1 VSESQVQYL
10 GKQTYS
16 VLGQRPVR
24 HDGADKVTG
33 KAIYTADLA
42 LPGMVLGKIVRSPH
56 AHARIKQIDASE
68 ALKLPGVLA
77 VVTHDDFPDLQA
89 KFAVMGEAGAVNLTH
104 LAANCLAKDK
114 VLYKGHAVAAV
125 AATSLHLAEEA
136 ARRIK
141 VEYEVL
147 PSVTS
152 ILDAMKQ
159 GAPILHED
167 LRTDEMGKKGD
178 APTNVQVKIVFEK
191 GKPAEGFKQADVVV
205 EREFRTASV
214 HQGYIEPHAAV
225 AMWNEDGR
233 LKIWAA
239 TQGAFNARQQVAELL
254 QLPVSQVVVVPCEI
268 GGGFGGKIAVYLEP
282 VAALLSR
289 KCGRPVKMTMQ
300 RAEVFEGT
308 GPTPGSVIRVKM
320 GAKKDGTLVAGE
332 AWMAYECGGF
342 PGGVIGPGAMCLF
355 SCYDFAHARVEAYDV
370 LTNKPHTQAY
380 RAPGSTQA
388 AFAAEQVIDELA
400 AKLQID
406 PIEFRLKNAAREG
419 TRRVDGPVY
428 PRVGLIE
435 TLEAARKSAHWTA
448 PIGER
453 ESEASTTSSPQ
464 SAIRNPQSKMLRGRG
479 IASGF
484 WFNIGGVSSCSAS
497 VNDDGTVTLLEGSTD
512 IGGTRTSIAMQLA
525 ETLGIAAAAVRPQVA
540 DTDSVG
546 YTFLTGGSRVTFA
559 TGLAAYTLGLDLV
572 EQMKDRAARLWECQ
586 PADVKAEN
594 GTYSHNGERLSFKDL
609 AAKIAAK
616 NLPPVVGR
624 ASVAPEGST
633 NGFGTHIADVE
644 VDPETGKVTILR
656 YTAIQD
662 AGKAVHPSYVEG
674 QMQGG
679 AVQGIGWALN
689 EEYWFDDQ
697 NRMRNAS
704 FLDYRMPTCL
714 DVPLIETII
723 VEVPN
728 PNHPFGV
735 RGVGETP
742 IVPPPAAVANAIYH
756 ATGKRLTDLPMSPPK
771 VWKALSVK

>member
-1 VSESQVQYL
+1 MSESQDLYL
-10 GKQTYS
+10 GKKKYS
-16 VLGQRPVR
+16 VLGKRPVR

-33 KAIYTADLA
+33 KAIYTADLI
-42 LPGMVLGKIVRSPH
+42 LPNMAHGKIVRSPH
-56 AHARIKQIDASE
+56 AHARIKKIDASE

-77 VVTHDDFPDLQA
+77 VVTHDDFPDLKA
-89 KFAVMGEAGAVNLTH
+89 KFAAMGEAGAINLLH
-104 LAANCLAKDK
+104 LASNCLAQNK

-125 AATSLHLAEEA
+125 AATNIHIAEEA
-136 ARRIK
+136 AKKIK
-141 VEYEVL
+141 IEYEVL
-147 PSVTS
+147 PSVTWV
-152 ILDAMKQ
+152 LDAMKPD
-159 GAPILHED
+159 APILHDD

-178 APTNVQVKIVFEK
+178 KPTNIQVRMLFEK
-191 GKPAEGFKQADVVV
+191 GKLEEGFKQADIIV

-254 QLPVSQVVVVPCEI
+254 QIPISQVVVVPCEI
-268 GGGFGGKIAVYLEP
+268 GGGFGGKIIVYLEP

-300 RAEVFEGT
+300 RNEVFEGT
-308 GPTPGSVIRVKM
+308 GPTPGSYVRLKL

-332 AWMAYECGGF
+332 AWMAYDCGGF
-342 PGGVIGPGAMCLF
+342 PGGVIGPGAMCVF
-355 SCYDFAHARVEAYDV
+355 SCYDLPHARVEAYDV
-370 LTNKPHTQAY
+370 VNNKPHTQAY

-388 AFAAEQVIDELA
+388 AFATEQVIDELA
-400 AKLQID
+400 EKLKID
-406 PIEFRLKNAAREG
+406 PIEFRLKNAAKEG

-435 TLEAARKSAHWTA
+435 TLEAAKNSPHWKSKLEGKW
-448 PIGER
+448 
-453 ESEASTTSSPQ
+453 
-464 SAIRNPQSKMLRGRG
+464 RGRG

-484 WFNIGGVSSCSAS
+484 WFNIGGVSSCSAN

-525 ETLGIAAAAVRPQVA
+525 ETLGIAAEDVRPQVA

-559 TGLAAYTLGLDLV
+559 TGLAAYKLGLDLL
-572 EQMKDRAARLWECQ
+572 EQMKHRAAMLWECN
-586 PADVKAEN
+586 PAEVSAEGGEFSRN
-594 GTYSHNGERLSFKDL
+594 GDRLSFKEL
-609 AAKIAAK
+609 AGKISQK
-616 NLPPVVGR
+616 NLPPVMGR

-644 VDPETGKVTILR
+644 VDPETGKVTVLR

-689 EEYWFDDQ
+689 EEYWFDASD
-697 NRMRNAS
+697 RMRNAS
-704 FLDYRMPTCL
+704 FLDYRMPTAL

-728 PNHPFGV
+728 PSHPFGV

-742 IVPPPAAVANAIYH
+742 IVPPPAAIANAIYH
-756 ATGKRLTDLPMSPPK
+756 ATGRRLTDLPMSPAK
-771 VWKALSVK
+771 VWKALSS